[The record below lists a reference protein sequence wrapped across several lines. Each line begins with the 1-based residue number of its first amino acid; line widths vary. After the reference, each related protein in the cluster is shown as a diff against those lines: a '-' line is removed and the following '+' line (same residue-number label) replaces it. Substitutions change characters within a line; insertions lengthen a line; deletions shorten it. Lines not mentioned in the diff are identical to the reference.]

1 MPERVE
7 RAEVAQFNKKRQA
20 EFAENYKK
28 AGEALRASAHC
39 LSYEMTQCMGD
50 PDFYT
55 LRMRVGRRRVALPVG
70 GNFGQKEIGLKVL
83 EPSRSR
89 VTFIL
94 YRNLC
99 IAPERDLK

>member
-55 LRMRVGRRRVALPVG
+55 LRMRVGG
-70 GNFGQKEIGLKVL
+70 G
-83 EPSRSR
+83 SH
-89 VTFIL
+89 
-94 YRNLC
+94 YRL
-99 IAPERDLK
+99 AGVSGRKK